1 MVRSTTTTS
10 FSTCKVGERNND
22 DGKISRGCAPLRP
35 KHHNS
40 EYKQFMDFGPTT
52 TKRDAQ
58 ATTNA
63 NPKKTS
69 AQMSPVMTTIRVH
82 IYVSGRVQ
90 GVNYRRFAVREAR
103 ALGITGWAMNLPD
116 RRVEVVAEGEES
128 AVKELI
134 RRLREGPALAIV
146 RDMEVHREPP
156 TGEHESFTIRR

>member
-1 MVRSTTTTS
+1 
-10 FSTCKVGERNND
+10 
-22 DGKISRGCAPLRP
+22 
-35 KHHNS
+35 
-40 EYKQFMDFGPTT
+40 MDFGPTT
-52 TKRDAQ
+52 TKRGAQ

-63 NPKKTS
+63 NPNKTS

-90 GVNYRRFAVREAR
+90 GVNYRRFSVREAR

-128 AVKELI
+128 AVEELI

-146 RDMEVHREPP
+146 RAMKVHREPP